1 MLKYGDL
8 INMSNG
14 TSTTLYPKNIVYR
27 EKQSVNNNS
36 QVTVSNSSTSNTNFI
51 QINTNIIQK
60 NTANTISINDSS
72 TDTISALP
80 LLTYNGLEKKYVAK
94 MQITGGTGS
103 LSYTFKNVLNS
114 VQEQITF
121 SGKIISRD
129 SFNNSA
135 SFVFV
140 GYTKYKDINN
150 TNYLEFI
157 VDNLYSSD
165 PTNWS
170 LNALYITNT
179 DMILVIQ
186 SKQTSTTTWVASIE
200 SISI

>member
-1 MLKYGDL
+1 MLKYGD
-8 INMSNG
+8 IKNISNG
-14 TSTTLYPKNIVYR
+14 TSKTLFPKNLVYR
-27 EKQSVNNNS
+27 EN
-36 QVTVSNSSTSNTNFI
+36 QVTPTTSNSLISISNTDTKFNL
-51 QINTNIIQK
+51 INTNIIQK
-60 NTANTISINDSS
+60 NT
-72 TDTISALP
+72 TDTISIIDPTLNETYANP
-80 LLTYNGLEKKYVAK
+80 LIIYNGLEKKYIAK
-94 MQITGGTGS
+94 MQIVGGTGT
-103 LSYTFKNVLNS
+103 LSYIFKNVLNS

-129 SFNNSA
+129 ANNNSA

-165 PTNWS
+165 LINWS
-170 LNALYITNT
+170 LNAFYITNT

-186 SKQTSTTTWVASIE
+186 SKQTTTTNWVASIE
-200 SISI
+200 TISI

>member
-1 MLKYGDL
+1 
-8 INMSNG
+8 MSNG